1 MVKLTCVVF
10 CAVAMAL
17 SVFVAGEDA
26 NSVFQGAIKPLI
38 AECAKEYKLSDEE
51 LLKNRGLAGLSNLP
65 PCFIGCVLKKF
76 DIINDKGLYDAEA
89 GIAKIEKLLPNNEF
103 LDKISGVLKSCESAN
118 EKSVGDGDAGCERA
132 VLVATCYL
140 EHKTAVIA

>member
-1 MVKLTCVVF
+1 
-10 CAVAMAL
+10 MAL

-51 LLKNRGLAGLSNLP
+51 LLKNR
-65 PCFIGCVLKKF
+65 
-76 DIINDKGLYDAEA
+76 
-89 GIAKIEKLLPNNEF
+89 
-103 LDKISGVLKSCESAN
+103 AN